1 MKTSQQIWCFG
12 PDGLL
17 PPCLRDRHPR
27 PATGLLH
34 ATGYRNVDGIVIP
47 TTRHGYAWQG
57 DYQSV
62 PEPLLVAIDMST
74 ITIR

>member
-1 MKTSQQIWCFG
+1 
-12 PDGLL
+12 
-17 PPCLRDRHPR
+17 
-27 PATGLLH
+27 LLH